1 MTLDEVLPR
10 VLPFGWTK
18 LSPLSFNGQMIQ
30 PFIYRDGLKVLVS
43 VEAQFP
49 DKSVWHHISFSYPNK
64 LPNWEDLRA
73 VKQLF
78 MGKDKLAIQI
88 LPRED
93 LPGEYMNVHPNCLHL
108 YRRLDGDTL
117 PGLAPNDRT
126 IT

>member
-1 MTLDEVLPR
+1 MTLSEVLPR

-18 LSPLSFNGQMIQ
+18 LQSMAIHGQEMAG
-30 PFIYRDGLKVLVS
+30 FGYRDGLKVLVT
-43 VEAQFP
+43 VETYP

-73 VKQLF
+73 VKTLF
-78 MGKDKLAIQI
+78 MGKDKLAIQV

-93 LPGEYMNVHPNCLHL
+93 LPGEYLNVHPNCLHL

-126 IT
+126 LT